1 MDQTADDL
9 QIHTIDTHGD
19 VSARTEN
26 GSIVDA
32 RTGVPG
38 TDDTKIFGNPIDLWA
53 DGGSIGDPSGNNDLE
68 LFSHR
73 YAPGTIGLRAAA
85 GIYAAQTSGNEQVVW
100 IQAFGNHGH
109 QPYTVRFTVRHSSA
123 TSGEDLN
130 LLASGSV
137 LFAET
142 GPEAVLNGF
151 INTPNGSIELRVG
164 DNVHT
169 DPNAQIVGGNNID
182 LYGDYARVNEAS
194 SGGFVTDSSDP
205 GYGSIMHLAGVITPG
220 TLSGSCASEINPG
233 LDCNITRI
241 FGNEDGD
248 TFTFDQTYLGG
259 RTFVY
264 GSNTPTCTAHTA
276 VACAGMYAPLG
287 DGEDFFFVNQLPT
300 MNVAAGHTLTLDG
313 QSGTNTYV
321 INTTGSQPCLH
332 AAPRQGGHPSGA
344 TSHNYVINLLDTHAP
359 SDGTNV
365 LIVNGYH

>member
-73 YAPGTIGLRAAA
+73 YAPGTIGLRASDS
-85 GIYAAQTSGNEQVVW
+85 IYATQTSGNALVVL
-100 IQAFGNHGH
+100 IQAFGSHGH

-142 GPEAVLNGF
+142 GPEAVPHGF
-151 INTPNGSIELRVG
+151 INTPNSSIELRVR
-164 DNVHT
+164 DNVNT
-169 DPNAQIVGGNNID
+169 DANAQIVAAEN
-182 LYGDYARVNEAS
+182 
-194 SGGFVTDSSDP
+194 T
-205 GYGSIMHLAGVITPG
+205 
-220 TLSGSCASEINPG
+220 G
-233 LDCNITRI
+233 L
-241 FGNEDGD
+241 
-248 TFTFDQTYLGG
+248 
-259 RTFVY
+259 
-264 GSNTPTCTAHTA
+264 
-276 VACAGMYAPLG
+276 
-287 DGEDFFFVNQLPT
+287 
-300 MNVAAGHTLTLDG
+300 
-313 QSGTNTYV
+313 
-321 INTTGSQPCLH
+321 
-332 AAPRQGGHPSGA
+332 
-344 TSHNYVINLLDTHAP
+344 
-359 SDGTNV
+359 
-365 LIVNGYH
+365 